1 MSLFAVILVIFYANV
16 VTFGN
21 GSVMVPILQQRF
33 VDSNH
38 VLTLDQL
45 LYAFALARVTPGQ
58 ANFYICSVGYF
69 LYGLPGAILATAAIQ
84 LPGYLMIPMQRAYEQ
99 FKQSRP
105 VQDFVRG
112 LTATSVGLICA
123 ATLTI
128 GRKTIHST
136 LEASV
141 FGLMFVFI
149 YGLKWNPLVSLAA
162 STAIGLA
169 LYFLI

>member
-1 MSLFAVILVIFYANV
+1 MSLLAVILVIFYANV

-33 VDSNH
+33 VDQSH
-38 VLTLDQL
+38 LLTPDQL

-84 LPGYLMIPMQRAYEQ
+84 LPGYLMLPMQRAYEQ
-99 FKQSRP
+99 FKRARP
-105 VQDFVRG
+105 VQRFVRG
-112 LTATSVGLICA
+112 LTATSVGLIAA

-128 GRKTIHST
+128 GRRTVRSP
-136 LEASV
+136 LEAGV
-141 FGLMFVFI
+141 FALMFVFI
-149 YGLKWNPLVSLAA
+149 YGLKWNPLLSLAA

-169 LYFLI
+169 LYFVI